1 MWEKGLSVRLIQTI
15 EGKKESFNEGLRG
28 TIVETFEL
36 AHGNSYRVQFQ
47 DGRVAR
53 FPEALMDEAVEV
65 IVSD

>member
-1 MWEKGLSVRLIQTI
+1 MWKKGLSVRLTQKI

-28 TIVETFEL
+28 TILEAFEL
-36 AHGNSYRVQFQ
+36 QHGNSYRVQFQ